1 MLNIEAAAHFQTL
14 QAQPIV
20 LYLIQVNNGGNTGTV
35 WFRGGKLDAIEVVE
49 ITYKKTAWDDDR
61 ECRSRVVYGLLVA
74 ANIRNHCTSETVKG
88 C

>member
-20 LYLIQVNNGGNTGTV
+20 VYLIQVNNGGNTGTV

-49 ITYKKTAWDDDR
+49 ITYKKTA
-61 ECRSRVVYGLLVA
+61 
-74 ANIRNHCTSETVKG
+74 
-88 C
+88 